1 MKIARWV
8 PGLAT
13 LKSYKASFL
22 PHDLAAGLTLG
33 AVMVPVGLAYGE
45 LAGLPLAGLYG
56 SMLPLIAY
64 ALFGSS
70 RLLIVGPD
78 TAMAAIVA
86 VAVAP
91 LALGDGGRLA
101 LLAAGLGVMTGVL
114 CLLAG
119 LLRLGFVANFL
130 SKPVIVGF
138 MHGLAVVV
146 AVAQLPKVLGIKS
159 GGETTLEQLANLLPQ
174 LGGANLV
181 TLAIGGATFAVI
193 LLCRRFLPRVP
204 GAVVALVASGL
215 AVVLLDLESHG
226 VAVIGRI
233 PTGLPGF
240 SLPLL
245 SLDDFDSLLPVA
257 LVAALLSFSDTIV
270 TARGFAARIGERI
283 DADQE
288 LLAIGVANLASG
300 LSHGLPISASD
311 SRTAVAEAAG
321 SRTQVTSAIAA
332 LVVAAVMLWFAGLLY
347 HLPLAAL
354 GGILMASA
362 WTLCEIGEFV
372 RLWRFR
378 GISLAAALVTL
389 AGVLALGIMEG
400 ILIGVVFSLILLLRA
415 LAFPSTAVLGRTPDG
430 HLARHQPSDRCG
442 ARARAAGL
450 SLLGAALLRQL
461 QPLPRPHRGAG
472 RRRAAAGEG
481 SRGGWRRHPR
491 CRPDGLR
498 DAGRARPRTW
508 PTRHRARL
516 RQPARPGATRHRA
529 RPVAGA
535 GRGCAVL
542 SERGGG
548 RPGGEGARRFL
559 TEIRCGMRRTRF
571 AWRMLHRARS
581 LPIETASEPGPASCR
596 LGQRKD
602 L

>member
-22 PHDLAAGLTLG
+22 PHDLAAGLTFG

-91 LALGDGGRLA
+91 LALGDAGRLA

-146 AVAQLPKVLGIKS
+146 AVAQLPKVLGIKAA
-159 GGETTLEQLANLLPQ
+159 GETALEQLLNALPR
-174 LGGANLV
+174 LGATNPV

-215 AVVLLDLESHG
+215 AVVLLGLESHG

-362 WTLCEIGEFV
+362 WTLCDVGEFV

-378 GISLAAALVTL
+378 GISLTAALVTL
-389 AGVLALGIMEG
+389 LGVLALGIMEG

-415 LAFPSTAVLGRTPDG
+415 LAFPPTAVLGRAPDG
-430 HLARHQPSDRCG
+430 TWHDTAHRPDAVAVPGLLVYRFSAPLFFANCSLFRDRIEALIDAAPQPLAGVVVDGGAIHDVDLMACEMLVELDRELAERGIALAFGNLRDRVRRDIERGLSLAPDADAPSYPSV
-442 ARARAAGL
+442 AEAAEAVRARA
-450 SLLGAALLRQL
+450 S
-461 QPLPRPHRGAG
+461 
-472 RRRAAAGEG
+472 
-481 SRGGWRRHPR
+481 
-491 CRPDGLR
+491 
-498 DAGRARPRTW
+498 
-508 PTRHRARL
+508 
-516 RQPARPGATRHRA
+516 RPGD
-529 RPVAGA
+529 
-535 GRGCAVL
+535 
-542 SERGGG
+542 S
-548 RPGGEGARRFL
+548 
-559 TEIRCGMRRTRF
+559 RTP
-571 AWRMLHRARS
+571 MS
-581 LPIETASEPGPASCR
+581 
-596 LGQRKD
+596 
-602 L
+602 

>member
-1 MKIARWV
+1 MKLARWV

-56 SMLPLIAY
+56 SMLRLIAY

-91 LALGDGGRLA
+91 LALGDAGRLA
-101 LLAAGLGVMTGVL
+101 LLAAGLGIMTGVL

-146 AVAQLPKVLGIKS
+146 AVAQLPKVLGIKAA
-159 GGETTLEQLANLLPQ
+159 GETALEQLLNALPQ
-174 LGGANLV
+174 LGGTNPV

-204 GAVVALVASGL
+204 GAVVALVGSGL

-257 LVAALLSFSDTIV
+257 LVAALLSFSDTVV
-270 TARGFAARIGERI
+270 TARGFAARTRERI

-321 SRTQVTSAIAA
+321 SRTQVTSAVAA

-354 GGILMASA
+354 GGILMVSA
-362 WTLCEIGEFV
+362 WTLCDIGEFV

-415 LAFPSTAVLGRTPDG
+415 LAFPPTAVLGRTPDG
-430 HLARHQPSDRCG
+430 SWHDTAHRTDAVPVPGLMVYRFSAPLFFANCSLFRDRIEALIDMAPQPVRGVVVDGGAIHDVDLMACEMLVELDRELGERGIALAFGNLRDRVRRDIERGLSLAPDADAPSYPSV
-442 ARARAAGL
+442 AEAAQAVRARAA
-450 SLLGAALLRQL
+450 S
-461 QPLPRPHRGAG
+461 
-472 RRRAAAGEG
+472 
-481 SRGGWRRHPR
+481 
-491 CRPDGLR
+491 
-498 DAGRARPRTW
+498 
-508 PTRHRARL
+508 
-516 RQPARPGATRHRA
+516 
-529 RPVAGA
+529 
-535 GRGCAVL
+535 
-542 SERGGG
+542 
-548 RPGGEGARRFL
+548 
-559 TEIRCGMRRTRF
+559 
-571 AWRMLHRARS
+571 
-581 LPIETASEPGPASCR
+581 
-596 LGQRKD
+596 
-602 L
+602 

>member
-33 AVMVPVGLAYGE
+33 VVMVPVGLAYGA

-70 RLLIVGPD
+70 RRLIVGPD

-91 LALGDGGRLA
+91 LALGDAGRLA
-101 LLAAGLGVMTGVL
+101 LLAAGLGVMTGML

-119 LLRLGFVANFL
+119 LLRLGFIANFL

-146 AVAQLPKVLGIKS
+146 AVAQLPKVLGITS
-159 GGETTLEQLANLLPQ
+159 GGETTLEQFANVLQ
-174 LGGANLV
+174 RLGDTNPV

-204 GAVVALVASGL
+204 GAVVALVGAGL

-245 SLDDFDSLLPVA
+245 SLDDFDSLLPIA
-257 LVAALLSFSDTIV
+257 LVAALLSFSDTVV
-270 TARGFAARIGERI
+270 TARAFAARSGERI

-362 WTLCEIGEFV
+362 WTLCDLGEFV

-415 LAFPSTAVLGRTPDG
+415 LAFPPAAVLGRTPDG
-430 HLARHQPSDRCG
+430 GWHDTVHRPDAVPVPGLLVYRFSAPLFFANCDLFRDRIAALIDTAPRPVTGVVVDGGAIHDVDLMACYMLVELDRELGERGIRLAFGNLRDRV
-442 ARARAAGL
+442 RRDIERGL
-450 SLLGAALLRQL
+450 SLAPDADAPSYPSVAEAAE
-461 QPLPRPHRGAG
+461 AV
-472 RRRAAAGEG
+472 RACAA
-481 SRGGWRRHPR
+481 S
-491 CRPDGLR
+491 
-498 DAGRARPRTW
+498 
-508 PTRHRARL
+508 
-516 RQPARPGATRHRA
+516 
-529 RPVAGA
+529 
-535 GRGCAVL
+535 
-542 SERGGG
+542 
-548 RPGGEGARRFL
+548 
-559 TEIRCGMRRTRF
+559 
-571 AWRMLHRARS
+571 
-581 LPIETASEPGPASCR
+581 
-596 LGQRKD
+596 
-602 L
+602 

>member
-13 LKSYKASFL
+13 LASYKASFL

-33 AVMVPVGLAYGE
+33 AVMVPVGLAYGA

-70 RLLIVGPD
+70 RRLIVGPD

-91 LALGDGGRLA
+91 LASGDPGRLA

-119 LLRLGFVANFL
+119 FLRLGFVANFL

-138 MHGLAVVV
+138 MHGLALVV

-159 GGETTLEQLANLLPQ
+159 AGETTLEQFANVVQ
-174 LGGANLV
+174 RLGDTNFV
-181 TLAIGGATFAVI
+181 TLAIGGATFAII

-204 GAVVALVASGL
+204 GAVVALVGAGL

-270 TARGFAARIGERI
+270 TARAFAARSGERI

-354 GGILMASA
+354 GGILMSSA
-362 WTLCEIGEFV
+362 WTLCDLGEFV

-415 LAFPSTAVLGRTPDG
+415 LAFPPDAVLGRTPDG
-430 HLARHQPSDRCG
+430 GWHDTVHRPDAVPVPGLLVYRFSAPLFFANCDLFRDRIEALIGTAPRPVTAVVVDGGAIHDVDLMACDMLVELDRELGERGIGLAFGNLRDRVRRDIERGLALAPDADAPSFPSVTE
-442 ARARAAGL
+442 AAQAVRARAA
-450 SLLGAALLRQL
+450 S
-461 QPLPRPHRGAG
+461 
-472 RRRAAAGEG
+472 
-481 SRGGWRRHPR
+481 
-491 CRPDGLR
+491 
-498 DAGRARPRTW
+498 
-508 PTRHRARL
+508 
-516 RQPARPGATRHRA
+516 
-529 RPVAGA
+529 
-535 GRGCAVL
+535 
-542 SERGGG
+542 
-548 RPGGEGARRFL
+548 
-559 TEIRCGMRRTRF
+559 
-571 AWRMLHRARS
+571 
-581 LPIETASEPGPASCR
+581 
-596 LGQRKD
+596 
-602 L
+602 

>member
-13 LKSYKASFL
+13 LRSYKASFL
-22 PHDLAAGLTLG
+22 PRDLAAGLTLG
-33 AVMVPVGLAYGE
+33 AVMVPVGLAYGA

-91 LALGDGGRLA
+91 LAGGDGGRLA

-146 AVAQLPKVLGIKS
+146 AVAQLPKVLGVQAA
-159 GGETTLEQLANLLPQ
+159 GETALEQLLNALPQ
-174 LGGANLV
+174 LGGANPA

-215 AVVLLDLESHG
+215 AVVLFDLESHG
-226 VAVIGRI
+226 VAVVGRI

-245 SLDDFDSLLPVA
+245 SLEDFDSLLPVA

-332 LVVAAVMLWFAGLLY
+332 VVVAAVMLWFAGLLY

-362 WTLCEIGEFV
+362 WTLCDVGEFV

-389 AGVLALGIMEG
+389 VGVLALGIMEG

-415 LAFPSTAVLGRTPDG
+415 LAFPPTAVLGRTPDG
-430 HLARHQPSDRCG
+430 TWHDTAHRPDAVAVPGLLVYRFSAPLFFANCSLFRDRIEALVDAAPQSLAGVVVDGGAIHDVDLMACEMLVELDRELTERG
-442 ARARAAGL
+442 IALAFGNLRDRVRRDIERGL
-450 SLLGAALLRQL
+450 SLAPDADAPSYPSVAEAAEALGV
-461 QPLPRPHRGAG
+461 
-472 RRRAAAGEG
+472 RAV
-481 SRGGWRRHPR
+481 S
-491 CRPDGLR
+491 
-498 DAGRARPRTW
+498 
-508 PTRHRARL
+508 
-516 RQPARPGATRHRA
+516 
-529 RPVAGA
+529 
-535 GRGCAVL
+535 
-542 SERGGG
+542 
-548 RPGGEGARRFL
+548 
-559 TEIRCGMRRTRF
+559 
-571 AWRMLHRARS
+571 
-581 LPIETASEPGPASCR
+581 
-596 LGQRKD
+596 
-602 L
+602 

>member
-1 MKIARWV
+1 MKLARWV

-91 LALGDGGRLA
+91 LALGDAGRLA
-101 LLAAGLGVMTGVL
+101 LLAAGLGIMTGVL

-146 AVAQLPKVLGIKS
+146 AVAQLPKVLGIKAA
-159 GGETTLEQLANLLPQ
+159 GETALEQLLNALPQ
-174 LGGANLV
+174 LGGTNPV

-204 GAVVALVASGL
+204 GAVVALVGSGL

-257 LVAALLSFSDTIV
+257 LVAALLSFSDTVV
-270 TARGFAARIGERI
+270 TARGFAARTRERI

-321 SRTQVTSAIAA
+321 SRTQVTSAVAA

-354 GGILMASA
+354 GGILMVSA
-362 WTLCEIGEFV
+362 WTLCDIGEFV

-415 LAFPSTAVLGRTPDG
+415 LAFPPTAVLGRTPDG
-430 HLARHQPSDRCG
+430 SWHDTAHRTDAVPVPGLLVYRFSAPLFFANCSLFRDRIEALIDMAPQPVRGVVVDGGAIHDVDLMACEMLVELDRELGERGIALAFGNLRDRVRRDIERGLSLAPDADAPSYPSV
-442 ARARAAGL
+442 AEAAQAVRARAA
-450 SLLGAALLRQL
+450 S
-461 QPLPRPHRGAG
+461 
-472 RRRAAAGEG
+472 
-481 SRGGWRRHPR
+481 
-491 CRPDGLR
+491 
-498 DAGRARPRTW
+498 
-508 PTRHRARL
+508 
-516 RQPARPGATRHRA
+516 
-529 RPVAGA
+529 
-535 GRGCAVL
+535 
-542 SERGGG
+542 
-548 RPGGEGARRFL
+548 
-559 TEIRCGMRRTRF
+559 
-571 AWRMLHRARS
+571 
-581 LPIETASEPGPASCR
+581 
-596 LGQRKD
+596 
-602 L
+602 

>member
-33 AVMVPVGLAYGE
+33 VVMVPVGLAYGA

-70 RLLIVGPD
+70 RRLIVGPD

-91 LALGDGGRLA
+91 LVLGDAGRLA
-101 LLAAGLGVMTGVL
+101 LLAAGLGVMTGML

-119 LLRLGFVANFL
+119 LLRLGFIANFL

-146 AVAQLPKVLGIKS
+146 AVAQLPKVLGITS
-159 GGETTLEQLANLLPQ
+159 GGETTLEQFANVLQ
-174 LGGANLV
+174 RLGDTNPV

-204 GAVVALVASGL
+204 GAVVALVGAGL

-233 PTGLPGF
+233 PTGLPDF

-245 SLDDFDSLLPVA
+245 SLDDFDSLLPIA
-257 LVAALLSFSDTIV
+257 LVAALLSFSDTVV
-270 TARGFAARIGERI
+270 TARAFAARSGERI

-362 WTLCEIGEFV
+362 WTLCDLGEFV

-415 LAFPSTAVLGRTPDG
+415 LAFPPAAVLGRTPDG
-430 HLARHQPSDRCG
+430 GWHDTVHRPDAVPVPGLLVYRFSAPLFFANCDLFRDRIAALIDTAPRPVTGVVVDGGAIHDVDLMACDMLVELDRELGERGIRLAFGNLRDRV
-442 ARARAAGL
+442 RRDIERGL
-450 SLLGAALLRQL
+450 SLAPDADAPSYPSVAEAAE
-461 QPLPRPHRGAG
+461 AV
-472 RRRAAAGEG
+472 RACAA
-481 SRGGWRRHPR
+481 S
-491 CRPDGLR
+491 
-498 DAGRARPRTW
+498 
-508 PTRHRARL
+508 
-516 RQPARPGATRHRA
+516 
-529 RPVAGA
+529 
-535 GRGCAVL
+535 
-542 SERGGG
+542 
-548 RPGGEGARRFL
+548 
-559 TEIRCGMRRTRF
+559 
-571 AWRMLHRARS
+571 
-581 LPIETASEPGPASCR
+581 
-596 LGQRKD
+596 
-602 L
+602 

>member
-1 MKIARWV
+1 MKLARWV

-33 AVMVPVGLAYGE
+33 AVIVPVGLAYGA

-70 RLLIVGPD
+70 RRLIVGPD

-91 LALGDGGRLA
+91 LASGDAGRLA

-119 LLRLGFVANFL
+119 FLRLGFVANFL

-138 MHGLAVVV
+138 MHGLALVV

-159 GGETTLEQLANLLPQ
+159 AGETTLEQLANVLQ
-174 LGGANLV
+174 RLGDTNPV
-181 TLAIGGATFAVI
+181 TLAIGGATFAII

-204 GAVVALVASGL
+204 GAVVALVGAGL
-215 AVVLLDLESHG
+215 AVVLLDLERNG

-270 TARGFAARIGERI
+270 TARGFAARNRERI
-283 DADQE
+283 DADHE

-362 WTLCEIGEFV
+362 WTLCDFGEFV

-415 LAFPSTAVLGRTPDG
+415 LAFPPDAVLGRTPDG
-430 HLARHQPSDRCG
+430 GWHDTAHRPDAVPVPGLLVYRFSAPLFFANCDLFRDRIGALIGTAPPPVTGVVVDGGAIHDVDLMACDMLVELDRELGERGIGLAFGNLRDRVRRDIERGLSLAPDADAPSFPSV
-442 ARARAAGL
+442 AEAAEAVRARAA
-450 SLLGAALLRQL
+450 S
-461 QPLPRPHRGAG
+461 
-472 RRRAAAGEG
+472 
-481 SRGGWRRHPR
+481 
-491 CRPDGLR
+491 
-498 DAGRARPRTW
+498 
-508 PTRHRARL
+508 
-516 RQPARPGATRHRA
+516 
-529 RPVAGA
+529 
-535 GRGCAVL
+535 
-542 SERGGG
+542 
-548 RPGGEGARRFL
+548 
-559 TEIRCGMRRTRF
+559 
-571 AWRMLHRARS
+571 
-581 LPIETASEPGPASCR
+581 
-596 LGQRKD
+596 
-602 L
+602 

>member
-1 MKIARWV
+1 MKIARLV

-22 PHDLAAGLTLG
+22 PHDLAAGVTLG
-33 AVMVPVGLAYGE
+33 AVMVPVGLAYGA

-70 RLLIVGPD
+70 RRLVVGPD

-91 LALGDGGRLA
+91 LAAGDPARLA
-101 LLAAGLGVMTGVL
+101 VLAAGLGLMTGAL

-130 SKPVIVGF
+130 SKSVIVGF
-138 MHGLAVVV
+138 MQGLALVV
-146 AVAQLPKVLGIKS
+146 AVAQLPKVLGIKA
-159 GGETTLEQLANLLPQ
+159 GGETTLEQLANIAPR
-174 LGGANLV
+174 LGDTNLV

-193 LLCRRFLPRVP
+193 LLCRRFVPRVP
-204 GAVVALVASGL
+204 GAVVALVGSGL
-215 AVVLLDLESHG
+215 AVVPFDLERQG

-233 PTGLPGF
+233 PAGLPGF
-240 SLPLL
+240 SFPLL

-270 TARGFAARIGERI
+270 TARGFAARSRERI

-321 SRTQVTSAIAA
+321 SRTQVTSAVAA
-332 LVVAAVMLWFAGLLY
+332 VVVAAVMLWFAGLLY

-362 WTLCEIGEFV
+362 WTLCDVGEFV

-378 GISLAAALVTL
+378 GVSLAASLVTL

-400 ILIGVVFSLILLLRA
+400 ILIGVVFSLVLLLRA
-415 LAFPSTAVLGRTPDG
+415 LAFPPDAVLGRTPDG
-430 HLARHQPSDRCG
+430 
-442 ARARAAGL
+442 
-450 SLLGAALLRQL
+450 
-461 QPLPRPHRGAG
+461 
-472 RRRAAAGEG
+472 
-481 SRGGWRRHPR
+481 GWHDTNH
-491 CRPDGLR
+491 RPDAVPVPGLLVYRFSAPLFFANCSLFRDRIEALIDTAPQPVTRVVVDGGAIHDVDLMACETLVELEQELRERGIKLAFGDLR
-498 DAGRARPRTW
+498 DRVKRDIERGLALGREDADDVTFPS
-508 PTRHRARL
+508 
-516 RQPARPGATRHRA
+516 
-529 RPVAGA
+529 VAGA
-535 GRGCAVL
+535 AEAV
-542 SERGGG
+542 RV
-548 RPGGEGARRFL
+548 
-559 TEIRCGMRRTRF
+559 
-571 AWRMLHRARS
+571 RS
-581 LPIETASEPGPASCR
+581 AA
-596 LGQRKD
+596 
-602 L
+602 

>member
-33 AVMVPVGLAYGE
+33 VVMVPVGLAYGA

-56 SMLPLIAY
+56 SILPLIAY

-91 LALGDGGRLA
+91 LALGDASRLA

-138 MHGLAVVV
+138 MHGLALVV
-146 AVAQLPKVLGIKS
+146 AVAQLPKVLGITS
-159 GGETTLEQLANLLPQ
+159 AGETTLEQFANVLQ
-174 LGGANLV
+174 RLGDTNPV

-204 GAVVALVASGL
+204 GAVVALVGAGL

-245 SLDDFDSLLPVA
+245 SLDDFDSLLPIA
-257 LVAALLSFSDTIV
+257 LVAALLSFSDTVV
-270 TARGFAARIGERI
+270 TARAFAARSGERI

-362 WTLCEIGEFV
+362 WTLCDFGEFV

-415 LAFPSTAVLGRTPDG
+415 LAFPPDAVLGRTPDG
-430 HLARHQPSDRCG
+430 GWHDTAHRPDAVPVPGLLVYRFSAPLFFANCDLFRDRIAALIDTAPRPVTGVVVDGGAIHDVDLMACDMLVELDRELGERGIRLAFGNLRDRV
-442 ARARAAGL
+442 RRDIERGL
-450 SLLGAALLRQL
+450 SLAPDADAPSYPSVVEAAEAVRV
-461 QPLPRPHRGAG
+461 
-472 RRRAAAGEG
+472 RAA
-481 SRGGWRRHPR
+481 S
-491 CRPDGLR
+491 
-498 DAGRARPRTW
+498 
-508 PTRHRARL
+508 
-516 RQPARPGATRHRA
+516 
-529 RPVAGA
+529 
-535 GRGCAVL
+535 
-542 SERGGG
+542 
-548 RPGGEGARRFL
+548 
-559 TEIRCGMRRTRF
+559 
-571 AWRMLHRARS
+571 
-581 LPIETASEPGPASCR
+581 
-596 LGQRKD
+596 
-602 L
+602 